1 MYEIKFIWKTYMYKS
16 ISWICLYHPGSIS
29 NAVYLNL
36 TNVFS
41 QLSLCA
47 MTQIY
52 TGYGFR
58 RARTEIALRDK
69 LFATHTHT
77 HALSFVRVGQKIGLL
92 SKYHKTFAH
101 KSLSPV
107 SIFSHFHIIEL
118 PYSHHFMWEE
128 RNF

>member
-1 MYEIKFIWKTYMYKS
+1 MYKS

-77 HALSFVRVGQKIGLL
+77 LTLCLSYALARRLGSYQSIIKLL
-92 SKYHKTFAH
+92 HTSLYLPFPFSATFT
-101 KSLSPV
+101 SLSCRTL
-107 SIFSHFHIIEL
+107 IISCEK
-118 PYSHHFMWEE
+118 SETFKS
-128 RNF
+128 